1 MYLRSTVL
9 SLLDKGHLLF
19 WTNPISNFISDTVND
34 LLDKLFTWCKESW
47 QQVKQ
52 MQERIV
58 AYWKKGNEKWFSL
71 WWTMENEDIGLKP
84 SVFLWVFLS
93 WKTISFLLFSK
104 IFDALRIYWTLC
116 YSDVWKP
123 YPSLHRQKFKDRI
136 YKIQMQTLTNTNIGN
151 LPSFLDL

>member
-58 AYWKKGNEKWFSL
+58 AYWKKGNEKT
-71 WWTMENEDIGLKP
+71 TMENEDIGLKP